1 MSSNSDNS
9 KGIITKKDLR
19 QISWRTLQGATS
31 VNYERFTHKPFV
43 WEIGPA
49 LKKIWGDD
57 PQAFS
62 AALQRHLSF
71 FLCTPQIKSW
81 FGGLMVALEEE
92 LKNNPDMDPS
102 SINAI
107 KTSLMGPVS
116 GVFVSLFLNCIRIV
130 ACGVGISF
138 AAQGSILGPILY
150 ALIYNI
156 PAFIMY
162 FGTAS
167 IGYKMGTAAVTNLQ
181 ESRLIN
187 KVLEAG
193 SILGLIVIGGMVSGN
208 ISVNLALTFGPEE
221 ALTSLNDILNG
232 IFPGLLGF
240 GTFFLFYWLLK
251 KKKVNTLWLVFGAL
265 AATIILVALGIM

>member
-1 MSSNSDNS
+1 MNSNSKDL
-9 KGIITKKDLR
+9 ITKKDLR
-19 QISWRTLQGATS
+19 QISRRALQGATS
-31 VNYERFTHKPFV
+31 VNYERFVHKPLV
-43 WEIGPA
+43 WQIGPA

-57 PQAFS
+57 PEKFS

-81 FGGLMVALEEE
+81 FGGLLVGLEVE
-92 LKNNPDMDPS
+92 LKDNPDMDPS
-102 SINAI
+102 SINAV
-107 KTSLMGPVS
+107 KTSLMGPLS
-116 GVFVSLFLNCIRIV
+116 GVFDSLFLNCIRIV

-167 IGYKMGTAAVTNLQ
+167 IGYKMGTTAITNLQ
-181 ESRLIN
+181 ESGLIN
-187 KVLEAG
+187 KVLEAA
-193 SILGLIVIGGMVSGN
+193 SILGLIVIGGMAYGN
-208 ISVNLALTFGPEE
+208 IGVNLALTFGPPE

-251 KKKVNTLWLVFGAL
+251 KKKVNTLYLVFGSL
-265 AATIILVALGIM
+265 AVTIILVALGIM

>member
-62 AALQRHLSF
+62 AALQSHLSF

-107 KTSLMGPVS
+107 KTSLMGPLS
-116 GVFVSLFLNCIRIV
+116 GVFDSLFLNCIRIV

-181 ESRLIN
+181 ESGLIN
-187 KVLEAG
+187 KVLEAA

>member
-1 MSSNSDNS
+1 MNSNTNS
-9 KGIITKKDLR
+9 NEIITKKDLR
-19 QISWRTLQGATS
+19 QISWRALQGATS
-31 VNYERFTHKPFV
+31 VNYERFVHKPLV
-43 WEIGPA
+43 WQIGPA

-57 PQAFS
+57 PEAFS

-71 FLCTPQIKSW
+71 FLCTPQVKSW
-81 FGGLMVALEEE
+81 FGGLIVGLEVE

-107 KTSLMGPVS
+107 KTSLMGPLS
-116 GVFVSLFLNCIRIV
+116 GVFDSLFLNSIRIV

-138 AAQGSILGPILY
+138 AAQGSILGPIFY

-156 PAFIMY
+156 PAFLMY
-162 FGTAS
+162 FGTTS
-167 IGYKMGTAAVTNLQ
+167 IGYRMGTAAITNLQ
-181 ESRLIN
+181 ESGLIN
-187 KVLEAG
+187 KVLEAA
-193 SILGLIVIGGMVSGN
+193 SILGLIVIGGMAYGN
-208 ISVNLALTFGPEE
+208 IAVNTAVTFGPPE

-251 KKKVNTLWLVFGAL
+251 KKKVNTLYLVFGAL
-265 AATIILVALGIM
+265 ADTSVLDAVGIR

>member
-1 MSSNSDNS
+1 MSSNYNE
-9 KGIITKKDLR
+9 IITKKDLR

-31 VNYERFTHKPFV
+31 VNYERFTNKPLV
-43 WEIGPA
+43 WAIGPA

-57 PQAFS
+57 EEAFA
-62 AALQRHLSF
+62 AALQRHLAF

-81 FGGLMVALEEE
+81 FGGLLVALEVE

-107 KTSLMGPVS
+107 KTSLMGPLS
-116 GVFVSLFLNCIRIV
+116 GVFDSLFLNCIRIV

-138 AAQGSILGPILY
+138 ASQGSVLGPILY

-167 IGYKMGTAAVTNLQ
+167 IGYRMGTDAVTNLQ
-181 ESRLIN
+181 ESGLIN
-187 KVLEAG
+187 KVLEAA
-193 SILGLIVIGGMVSGN
+193 SILGLIVVGGMTYGN
-208 ISVNLALTFGPEE
+208 ISVNLAITFGPEE

-232 IFPGLLGF
+232 IFPGILGF
-240 GTFFLFYWLLK
+240 GTFFLFYWLIK
-251 KKKVNTLWLVFGAL
+251 KKKVNTLYLVFGAL
-265 AATIILVALGIM
+265 LGTILLVALGIM

>member
-1 MSSNSDNS
+1 MNSNTNS
-9 KGIITKKDLR
+9 NEIITKKDLR
-19 QISWRTLQGATS
+19 QISWRALQGATS
-31 VNYERFTHKPFV
+31 VNYERFVHKPLV
-43 WEIGPA
+43 WQIDPA

-57 PQAFS
+57 PEAFS

-71 FLCTPQIKSW
+71 FLCTPQVKSW
-81 FGGLMVALEEE
+81 FGGLIVGLEVE

-107 KTSLMGPVS
+107 KTSLMGPLSV
-116 GVFVSLFLNCIRIV
+116 VFDSLFLNCIRIV

-138 AAQGSILGPILY
+138 AAQGSILGPIFY

-156 PAFIMY
+156 PAFLMY
-162 FGTAS
+162 FGTTS
-167 IGYKMGTAAVTNLQ
+167 IGYRMGTAAITNLQ
-181 ESRLIN
+181 ESGLIN
-187 KVLEAG
+187 KVLEAA
-193 SILGLIVIGGMVSGN
+193 SILGLIVIGGMAYGN
-208 ISVNLALTFGPEE
+208 IAVNTAVTFGPPE

-251 KKKVNTLWLVFGAL
+251 KKKVNTLYLVFGAL
-265 AATIILVALGIM
+265 AVTIVLVALGIM